1 MKKALVTGGNR
12 GIGKAIVEKLS
23 ESHEVYFTFKSG
35 EKSAADVCSAI
46 SQKGGKARAFRLD
59 LNNAE
64 ETQSIIA
71 AEVKASGGFDVVVHN
86 AGAASDTPLYFMDE
100 STWRGVID
108 LSLNSFF
115 YINKA
120 CLPKMITQR
129 WGRIIV
135 MASISGEAGNRGQT
149 NYAAAKGALIAGA
162 KSLSR
167 EVASRGIMVNV
178 VSPGLI
184 DTDMIKDIQM
194 KDEIIKLIPSG
205 RVGNPEEVASVVSFL
220 ASDGASY
227 ISGEVIRVNG
237 GLYT

>member
-86 AGAASDTPLYFMDE
+86 AGAASDTPLPRRVPAE
-100 STWRGVID
+100 ATSTGAG
-108 LSLNSFF
+108 SSG
-115 YINKA
+115 
-120 CLPKMITQR
+120 LPTLQR
-129 WGRIIV
+129 
-135 MASISGEAGNRGQT
+135 STTS
-149 NYAAAKGALIAGA
+149 
-162 KSLSR
+162 SP
-167 EVASRGIMVNV
+167 ASR
-178 VSPGLI
+178 
-184 DTDMIKDIQM
+184 
-194 KDEIIKLIPSG
+194 
-205 RVGNPEEVASVVSFL
+205 
-220 ASDGASY
+220 
-227 ISGEVIRVNG
+227 
-237 GLYT
+237 